1 MDDTEYVAWMI
12 QGVTPVEKLV
22 LIALAT
28 YCKDR
33 KEPRTCIPKLE
44 NMILDTCM
52 SKAQIVQAIHGLQ
65 KKKWLEISETVK
77 DQIHL
82 TFHGI
87 EYDEH

>member
-1 MDDTEYVAWMI
+1 
-12 QGVTPVEKLV
+12 
-22 LIALAT
+22 
-28 YCKDR
+28 
-33 KEPRTCIPKLE
+33 
-44 NMILDTCM
+44 MILDTCM